1 MDTFCSS
8 VKSYEESSL
17 ELPTFLFVNSPVDLM
32 TRIGGF
38 GSPIPLGV
46 GSSLTPSIVGKSQQ
60 LHSPQLIILSVQIV
74 KEIHILQTDDLVQ
87 KPSNGLI
94 LLISLFLNFCSS
106 CERNSHPAEKMFLYK
121 NRPTASFFASLFS
134 IFVQSCETHTT
145 LQTNFLV
152 WRHNNKS
159 LIILTLWFS
168 YFVQQ
173 AKFTQPCSQIF
184 SVKTQQNL
192 DSSHPIIPG
201 VSGCDTS
208 FSKASKNRNLDH
220 HRKTPSNQAWLHH
233 WFLYSQ
239 LLIIIEF
246 SIVI

>member
-152 WRHNNKS
+152 
-159 LIILTLWFS
+159 
-168 YFVQQ
+168 
-173 AKFTQPCSQIF
+173 
-184 SVKTQQNL
+184 
-192 DSSHPIIPG
+192 
-201 VSGCDTS
+201 
-208 FSKASKNRNLDH
+208 
-220 HRKTPSNQAWLHH
+220 
-233 WFLYSQ
+233 
-239 LLIIIEF
+239 
-246 SIVI
+246 